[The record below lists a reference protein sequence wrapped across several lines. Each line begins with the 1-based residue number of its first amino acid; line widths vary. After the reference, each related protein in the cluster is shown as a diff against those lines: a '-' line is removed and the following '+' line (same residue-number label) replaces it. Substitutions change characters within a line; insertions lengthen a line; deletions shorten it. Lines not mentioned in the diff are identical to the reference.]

1 MIKHSARIVVLL
13 IVAGNSGC
21 VMSLSS
27 FENTSGSTV
36 SPDILTQ
43 IKDGETTKD
52 WLIDHLGQPTATED
66 RGDGMED
73 LTYEAVTR
81 VVKHFNVLLLL
92 SSENSVERVEQ
103 WVFELKNGI
112 VHRHHRN
119 KVVRAMDD

>member
-1 MIKHSARIVVLL
+1 MIKRGTRIVVLL

-21 VMSLSS
+21 IMSLST

-36 SPDILTQ
+36 SPGILTQ
-43 IKDGETTKD
+43 IKEGQTTKD
-52 WLIDHLGQPTATED
+52 WLIDHLGQPTATAD

-81 VVKHFNVLLLL
+81 VVEHFRVLLLV
-92 SSENSVERVEQ
+92 SIEKRVDQIEQ
-103 WVFELKNGI
+103 WVFELKDGI

-119 KVVRAMDD
+119 EVVRAIDD

>member
-1 MIKHSARIVVLL
+1 MIKRGTRIVVLL

-21 VMSLSS
+21 IMSLST
-27 FENTSGSTV
+27 FENTSGSIV

-43 IKDGETTKD
+43 IKEGQTTKD
-52 WLIDHLGQPTATED
+52 WLIDHLGQPTATAD

-81 VVKHFNVLLLL
+81 VVEHFRVLLLV
-92 SSENSVERVEQ
+92 SIEKRVDQIEQ
-103 WVFELKNGI
+103 WVFELKDGI

-119 KVVRAMDD
+119 EVVRAIDD

>member
-1 MIKHSARIVVLL
+1 MIKRGARIMVLL

-21 VMSLSS
+21 VMSAST
-27 FENTSGSTV
+27 FKNTSGSTV

-43 IKDGETTKD
+43 IKDGETTKE
-52 WLIDHLGQPTATED
+52 WLIDHLGQPTATTD

-81 VVKHFNVLLLL
+81 VVEHFSVLFLL
-92 SSENSVERVEQ
+92 SIEKSVDQAEQ
-103 WVFELKNGI
+103 WVFELKDDI

-119 KVVRAMDD
+119 QVVRAIDD

>member
-1 MIKHSARIVVLL
+1 MIKRGAQIVVLL
-13 IVAGNSGC
+13 MVAGNSGC

-27 FENTSGSTV
+27 FKNTSGSTV
-36 SPDILTQ
+36 SPDILIQ
-43 IKDGETTKD
+43 IKEGETTKD

-66 RGDGMED
+66 RGGGRED

-81 VVKHFNVLLLL
+81 VVEHFSVLLLL

-103 WVFELKNGI
+103 WVFELENDV

-119 KVVRAMDD
+119 TVLRDIDS

>member
-1 MIKHSARIVVLL
+1 MIKRGTRIVVLL

-21 VMSLSS
+21 IMSLST
-27 FENTSGSTV
+27 FENTSGSIV

-43 IKDGETTKD
+43 IKEGETTKD

-81 VVKHFNVLLLL
+81 VVEHFRVLLLV
-92 SSENSVERVEQ
+92 SIEKSVDQVEQ
-103 WVFELKNGI
+103 WVFELKDDI
-112 VHRHHRN
+112 VHRYHRN
-119 KVVRAMDD
+119 EVVRAIDD